1 MDRREL
7 LKYMAISPLAA
18 GGLLTGMDAHA
29 GELEA
34 IEAPATDFQNGR
46 SPEEQDRDAA
56 LAKQKFFTDVELNT
70 IGQLV
75 DLIIPA
81 DKDSGGAIDAG
92 VPAFIEFMA
101 KDQPNLQTPLRGGL
115 RWLDNQATK
124 QFGKP
129 FTECAMTQKTALL
142 DQIAYPELAKPDM
155 KPGVS
160 FFNLMRG
167 LTSSGYFTTE
177 IGFKYLDYRGNKP
190 NVWDG
195 VPQEVLDKYGLK
207 YDPIYSK
214 K

>member
-1 MDRREL
+1 MDRRDL
-7 LKYMAISPLAA
+7 LKYMALSPLAA
-18 GGLLTGMDAHA
+18 GGLLTGADAQA

-34 IEAPATDFQNGR
+34 LPPLATDFLNGR

-56 LAKQKFFTDVELNT
+56 LAQQKFFSEAELKT
-70 IGQLV
+70 IGQLAE
-75 DLIIPA
+75 LIIPA
-81 DKDSGGAIDAG
+81 DDKSGGATEAG

-124 QFGKP
+124 QFGKL
-129 FTECAMTQKTALL
+129 FVDCADAQKTALL
-142 DQIAYPELAKPDM
+142 DQIAYPELAKPEM

-167 LTSSGYFTTE
+167 LTATGYFTTE